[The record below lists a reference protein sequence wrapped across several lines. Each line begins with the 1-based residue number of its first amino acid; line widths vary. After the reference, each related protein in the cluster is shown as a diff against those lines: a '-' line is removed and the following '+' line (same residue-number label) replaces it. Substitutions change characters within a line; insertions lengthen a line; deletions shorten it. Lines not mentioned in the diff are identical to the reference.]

1 MGSNPTSPIFEIG
14 EVMQVSRND
23 IKFMDLA
30 IAVARSSECR
40 YLHGSVIAFNG
51 RPLIAAS
58 NIDDRRFPTSR
69 YSHLIQRH
77 FSQSA
82 KERRERSDSIHAEC
96 HCILKARCDLRGAVL
111 YSARV
116 NRKGDCASSLP
127 CAACWQMIQ
136 IVGIKTIV
144 WFDNNGII
152 LKERV

>member
-1 MGSNPTSPIFEIG
+1 
-14 EVMQVSRND
+14 
-23 IKFMDLA
+23 MDLA
-30 IAVARSSECR
+30 VAVAKSSECK

-51 RPLIAAS
+51 RPLIAAP

-69 YSHLIQRH
+69 YLHLIQRY

-96 HCILKARCDLRGAVL
+96 HCILKSRCDLRGAVL

-116 NRKGDCASSLP
+116 NRKGECAASFP

-144 WFDNNGII
+144 WFNEDGAIF
-152 LKERV
+152 KERV

>member
-1 MGSNPTSPIFEIG
+1 MH
-14 EVMQVSRND
+14 VSRND
-23 IKFMDLA
+23 YRFMEMA
-30 IAVARSSECR
+30 TATAKSSDCK
-40 YLHGSVIAFNG
+40 YLHGAIIVVKG
-51 RPLIAAS
+51 RPLIAAP
-58 NIDDRRFPTSR
+58 NIDHRRFPTSR
-69 YSHLIQRH
+69 YSHLIQQH
-77 FSQSA
+77 FSSAA

-116 NRKGDCASSLP
+116 NRKGDYAASLP

-144 WFDNNGII
+144 WFNENGAI